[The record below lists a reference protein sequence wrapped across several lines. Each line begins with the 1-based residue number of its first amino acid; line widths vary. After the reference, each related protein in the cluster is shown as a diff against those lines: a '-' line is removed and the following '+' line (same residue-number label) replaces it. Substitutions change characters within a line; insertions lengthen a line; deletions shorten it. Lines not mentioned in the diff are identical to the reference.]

1 MLLNLLNK
9 EEKYNFLDLLLK
21 VNSLDGELTEFEKRV
36 IDKFKAEMGDD
47 INKYRRSSKSTDELI
62 GFFKDRS
69 KTVKNIV
76 YYNIAWSSYFDEF
89 YSVEEHELLDKIV
102 SGFEIS
108 NKKKVEIQKAVY
120 ADRDLR
126 EKIKR
131 IISND

>member
-21 VNSLDGELTEFEKRV
+21 VTCLDGELTEFEKRV

-47 INKYRRSSKSTDELI
+47 INKYRRSSKTADELI
-62 GFFKDRS
+62 EFFKDRS
-69 KTVKNIV
+69 ITVKNIV

-102 SGFEIS
+102 LGFEITS
-108 NKKKVEIQKAVY
+108 KKKAEIQKAVY

-131 IISND
+131 IICND